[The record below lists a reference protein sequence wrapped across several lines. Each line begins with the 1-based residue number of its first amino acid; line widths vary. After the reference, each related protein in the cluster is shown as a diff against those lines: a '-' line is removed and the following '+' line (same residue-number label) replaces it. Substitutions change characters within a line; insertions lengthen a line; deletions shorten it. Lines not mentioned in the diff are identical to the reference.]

1 MVDVERKTAAA
12 PSAPLAPAQPLWRRF
27 ILFLGPLV
35 LTNVLQALA
44 GTFNNVYLGHMIGPQ
59 AMAAAYSFFPLLMF
73 FLSFVI
79 GLGTGAS
86 ILVGQAW
93 GAKNV
98 EKVREVAGSVL
109 LGGAVLGAIVAVIGF
124 ASVHRLL
131 PALGTPPDL
140 LAEAVPYARVLLA
153 SLPVLFV
160 SMLAAAVLRGMGDT
174 VTPLLTLVV
183 TCSVSFVA
191 TPALIQ
197 GWGGLPRAGVA
208 SAAWATLLANVAALS
223 WLAWRL
229 ARRDHAVAPRHLR
242 GHWHFNGPVL
252 RQVVRLGVPTGLF
265 FVTGSLADI
274 GLLSLVNQHGANAV
288 AAWAAVAQVMAYI
301 QFPAISIA
309 IAAGVLAAQAIGAK
323 QPEEVAHVARVGV
336 GMNLVLT
343 GSIAVLVALAAPLA
357 MGVFVTDAA
366 VIRLGASL
374 LLVSVWGSVLFGIAS
389 VFSGVM
395 RAAGTVRV
403 PTLMSLACLAFLLYP
418 LGWGFGR
425 AFGVVGIWL
434 AYPVTYGCGMLLQ
447 ATYYFFVFRKKPI
460 VALRF

>member
-1 MVDVERKTAAA
+1 MAGPETATA
-12 PSAPLAPAQPLWRRF
+12 PGAPALVTPPLWRRF
-27 ILFLGPLV
+27 AVFLGPLV

-59 AMAAAYSFFPLLMF
+59 ALAAAYSFFPLLMLC
-73 FLSFVI
+73 LSFVI

-98 EKVREVAGSVL
+98 DKVREVAGTVL
-109 LGGAVLGAIVAVIGF
+109 VGGATLGVVVAAIGLACVG
-124 ASVHRLL
+124 RLL

-140 LAEAVPYARVLLA
+140 LPQAVPYARVLLLA
-153 SLPVLFV
+153 LPVLFV
-160 SMLAAAVLRGMGDT
+160 SMLAASVLRGMGDT

-183 TCSVSFVA
+183 TCCVSFVA
-191 TPALIQ
+191 TPALIA

-208 SAAWATLLANVAALS
+208 SAAWATLLAHLAALA

-229 ARRDHAVAPRHLR
+229 ARRKHAVAPRQLR

-274 GLLSLVNQHGANAV
+274 GLLSLVNQHGASAV

-323 QPEEVAHVARVGV
+323 QTGEVAHVARVGV
-336 GMNLVLT
+336 GMNLALT
-343 GSIAVLVALAAPLA
+343 GSLAVLVALAAPLA
-357 MGVFVTDAA
+357 MGVFVTDAG
-366 VIRLGASL
+366 VIRLGATL

-403 PTLMSLACLAFLLYP
+403 PTLISLACLAFLLYP
-418 LGWGFGR
+418 LGWLFGR
-425 AFGVVGIWL
+425 WFGLPGIWL

-447 ATYYFFVFRKKPI
+447 GAYYFLVFRHKPI
-460 VALRF
+460 EALRF